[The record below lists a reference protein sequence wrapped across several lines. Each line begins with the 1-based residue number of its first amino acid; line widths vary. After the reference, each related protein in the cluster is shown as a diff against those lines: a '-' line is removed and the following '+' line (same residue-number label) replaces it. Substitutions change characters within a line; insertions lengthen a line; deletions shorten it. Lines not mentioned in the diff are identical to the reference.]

1 MEIWTIEDWEQAMS
15 EAETSAFYLFTPLCG
30 TCMMASKMLTVVEEL
45 LPSLPLGKA
54 DLNYTGQLA
63 VDYEIESVPCL
74 LIHRRGRPV
83 EKIYAFRSVPYLLD
97 KLS

>member
-1 MEIWTIEDWEQAMS
+1 MEIWTIEDWERAMES
-15 EAETSAFYLFTPLCG
+15 DQTAAFYLFTPLCG
-30 TCMMASKMLTVVEEL
+30 TCMVASRMLSVVGEL

-63 VDYEIESVPCL
+63 ADYEIESVPCL
-74 LIHRRGRPV
+74 LIYRKGQPV